1 VPIGPWRRN
10 QQQQHRTCATAAP
23 GRQQGHDPHD
33 HAHRR
38 AEEIIAADSATPTR
52 DLSDGDLAVP
62 IHLFRALPINDRAPG
77 WFLGCAA
84 EFGKRHQEPRAEDCR
99 RRQGAT
105 TSRGATGSGSPA
117 IAASILSKVID
128 HVGAMA
134 KSLMA
139 ETGAAESDVAAMPA
153 GVGAPPE
160 ERQFELS
167 GSSMCM

>member
-1 VPIGPWRRN
+1 METLRPLHLCSKVPAEPPRERGEAIARRSP
-10 QQQQHRTCATAAP
+10 QSV
-23 GRQQGHDPHD
+23 DPDGMWQRPFVLEHL
-33 HAHRR
+33 
-38 AEEIIAADSATPTR
+38 AEIAAQIAGEGRGRP
-52 DLSDGDLAVP
+52 
-62 IHLFRALPINDRAPG
+62 
-77 WFLGCAA
+77 
-84 EFGKRHQEPRAEDCR
+84 PR
-99 RRQGAT
+99 G
-105 TSRGATGSGSPA
+105 GATGSGSPA
-117 IAASILSKVID
+117 IAASLLSKVID